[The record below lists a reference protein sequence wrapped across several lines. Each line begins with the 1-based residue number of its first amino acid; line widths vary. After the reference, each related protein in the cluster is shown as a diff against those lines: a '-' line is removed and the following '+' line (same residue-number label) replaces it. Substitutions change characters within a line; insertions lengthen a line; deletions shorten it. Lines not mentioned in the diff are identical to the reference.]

1 MTDVTSKFNLLVTKR
16 KEQLHRTLSF
26 SRRYHIF
33 MKSIVVQ
40 SITFL
45 FYVLLRSISLFKNR
59 FGSFS
64 VPDSKDLLSGGA
76 LRFLFSLSL
85 HETPGK

>member
-16 KEQLHRTLSF
+16 KEQLHRMLSF
-26 SRRYHIF
+26 SRRYRIF

-64 VPDSKDLLSGGA
+64 VLDSKDLLSGGA